1 MVKGTRL
8 ESKFPHLQTSPLRKG
23 WIFFVQEEGP
33 PGTRV
38 NSVWPYPLLY
48 GTPLP
53 PHIPPYIGVFWVLV
67 EGGQCRERNFFGKKV
82 EKLETPPICE
92 KKIFQNFWGK
102 LGLSSLRIHYG
113 NQIQH
118 I

>member
-67 EGGQCRERNFFGKKV
+67 EGGHNLTVFVFDNHFNFRNHYM
-82 EKLETPPICE
+82 
-92 KKIFQNFWGK
+92 
-102 LGLSSLRIHYG
+102 SLIYKYG
-113 NQIQH
+113 IYTYE
-118 I
+118 